1 MKKFASVLLSLS
13 CLVLSAC
20 GGGSPGPA
28 VIVAFGDSLT
38 ENKGQF
44 VTPSEHWTVKLKEQ
58 ITASGVDANRSV
70 TVVNEGIGGENS
82 DDALLRLPGVLAT
95 YKPTH
100 IILTHGTND
109 IPPFCCG
116 YFAQPQANLE
126 AMAALAKAAGVKVIM
141 GEFTLKVYGSDIQAG
156 YTNMYVQAAKNS
168 KSTYVN
174 LVKDIPY
181 DGSNYQDD
189 GVHFKDAAQE
199 AIKSNLVSALFPL
212 LD

>member
-1 MKKFASVLLSLS
+1 MKKFSSVILCLSALL
-13 CLVLSAC
+13 LSAC

-38 ENKGQF
+38 ENKAEF
-44 VTPSEHWTVKLKEQ
+44 VTISEHWTEKLKTQ
-58 ITASGVDANRSV
+58 ITASGLDANR
-70 TVVNEGIGGENS
+70 TVEVIDEGIGGENS
-82 DDALLRLPGVLAT
+82 DDALKRLPGVLAK

-126 AMAALAKAAGVKVIM
+126 AMASLAKQAGVIVIM
-141 GEFTLKVYGSDIQAG
+141 GEFTLKVYGDDISKG
-156 YTNMYVQAAKNS
+156 YTNMYTQAAKNS
-168 KSTYVN
+168 NSTYVN

-181 DGSNYQDD
+181 DAVNYQPD
-189 GVHFKDAAQE
+189 GVHFMDAAQE
-199 AIKSNLVSALFPL
+199 AIKNNLVSALFPL
-212 LD
+212 MN